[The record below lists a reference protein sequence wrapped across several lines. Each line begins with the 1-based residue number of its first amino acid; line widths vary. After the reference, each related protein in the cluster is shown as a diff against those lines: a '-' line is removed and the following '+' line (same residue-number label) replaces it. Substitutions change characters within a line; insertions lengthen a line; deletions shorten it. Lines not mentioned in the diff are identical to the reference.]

1 MDELKIIAVDQSN
14 IDQEHIC
21 CAITDKKGET
31 CVSSKKA
38 WMQERF
44 SGRAGVQKAKCP
56 RKSIYRVYSCRTRM
70 DSHTGRTVYAH
81 QLSLGLRKV

>member
-1 MDELKIIAVDQSN
+1 MDELKIIAVDENN
-14 IDQEHIC
+14 IGQEHIC

-44 SGRAGVQKAKCP
+44 PDRLVF
-56 RKSIYRVYSCRTRM
+56 RKLNVR
-70 DSHTGRTVYAH
+70 G
-81 QLSLGLRKV
+81 KVFIE